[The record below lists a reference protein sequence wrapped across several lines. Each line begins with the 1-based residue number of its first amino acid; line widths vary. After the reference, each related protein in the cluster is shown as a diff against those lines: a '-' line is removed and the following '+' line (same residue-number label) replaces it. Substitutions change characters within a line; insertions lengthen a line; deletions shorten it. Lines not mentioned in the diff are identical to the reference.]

1 MLLNHLMQV
10 VLIGIASNLDNAGVG
25 IAYGVRGIRI
35 SKSAN
40 FMIAMISFLMTLLS
54 GIVGAWLS
62 MYISSF
68 VSHLIGAVVI
78 VSVGIYVLYQP
89 FRKRTTVVIS
99 TNHNLIQRILQQPEE
114 ADLDQS
120 KTISFK
126 ESLILGIAL
135 GINALA
141 GGFDAGVTHLHVL
154 STSVAV
160 GFFSFTVLGLT
171 DYVGRKYFAVKFDR
185 LATTLSGILLILIGL
200 YQI

>member
-1 MLLNHLMQV
+1 MMLNHLLQV

-35 SKSAN
+35 SKNAN
-40 FMIAMISFLMTLLS
+40 FVIAMISFLMTLLS
-54 GIVGAWLS
+54 GIVGAWLA
-62 MYISSF
+62 MYISPF
-68 VSHLIGAVVI
+68 VCHLIGAIVI

-89 FRKRTTVVIS
+89 FRKRKTIELPS
-99 TNHNLIQRILQQPEE
+99 NHNLIQRILQKPEE
-114 ADLDQS
+114 ADLDHS

-126 ESLILGIAL
+126 ESLILGSAL

-160 GFFSFTVLGLT
+160 GFFSFVVLGIT
-171 DYVGRKYFAVKFDR
+171 DYIGRKYITVKFDN
-185 LATTLSGILLILIGL
+185 LATILSGILLILIGF

>member
-1 MLLNHLMQV
+1 MMLNHFMQV

-25 IAYGVRGIRI
+25 IAYGVRGIQI
-35 SKSAN
+35 SKSSN
-40 FMIAMISFLMTLLS
+40 FMIAVISFLMTLVS
-54 GIVGAWLS
+54 GILGAWLS
-62 MYISSF
+62 MYISTF
-68 VSHLIGAVVI
+68 ISHLIGAVVI

-89 FRKRTTVVIS
+89 FKQRKTVELP

-126 ESLILGIAL
+126 ESLILGFAL

-141 GGFDAGVTHLHVL
+141 GGFDAGVTNLHVL

-160 GFFSFTVLGLT
+160 GFFSFAVLGAT
-171 DYVGRKYFAVKFDR
+171 DYIGHKYIAVRFDKA
-185 LATTLSGILLILIGL
+185 ATILSGILLIIIGL
-200 YQI
+200 FQI

>member
-1 MLLNHLMQV
+1 MSLNHFFEI

-40 FMIAMISFLMTLLS
+40 LMIAMISFLMTLLS
-54 GIVGAWLS
+54 GILGAWLS

-68 VSHLIGAVVI
+68 VSHLIGAFVI

-89 FRKRTTVVIS
+89 LRQRITVKPQ
-99 TNHNLIQRILQQPEE
+99 TNHNLIQRILRQPEE

-120 KTISFK
+120 NTISLK
-126 ESLILGIAL
+126 ESLILGSAL

-141 GGFDAGVTHLHVL
+141 GGFDAGVTHLHIID
-154 STSVAV
+154 TAVAV
-160 GFFSFTVLGLT
+160 GIFSYIVLGLT
-171 DYVGRKYFAVKFDR
+171 DYIGRKYIAVKFDQ
-185 LATTLSGILLILIGL
+185 LATILSGILLIVIGL

>member
-1 MLLNHLMQV
+1 MTLNQLMQV
-10 VLIGIASNLDNAGVG
+10 MLIGIASNLDNAGVG

-35 SKSAN
+35 PKSAN
-40 FMIAMISFLMTLLS
+40 FMIAMISLFMTLLS

-62 MYISSF
+62 MYISFF
-68 VSHLIGAVVI
+68 VSHLIGAILI

-89 FRKRTTVVIS
+89 FRKRKTIEKP

-114 ADLDQS
+114 ADLDRS

-126 ESLILGIAL
+126 ESLILGSAL

-141 GGFDAGVTHLHVL
+141 GGFDAGVTHLHVV
-154 STSVAV
+154 STAVAV
-160 GFFSFTVLGLT
+160 GFFSFAVLGLT
-171 DYVGRKYFAVKFDR
+171 DYMGRKYFAVKFDK
-185 LATTLSGILLILIGL
+185 LATFLSGILLILIGL

>member
-1 MLLNHLMQV
+1 MMLNQLMQV

-40 FMIAMISFLMTLLS
+40 GMIALISLLMTWVS
-54 GIVGAWLS
+54 GVIGAWLS

-68 VSHLIGAVVI
+68 TSHLIGAIVI

-89 FRKRTTVVIS
+89 FRKRKTVELP

-114 ADLDQS
+114 ADLDHS

-154 STSVAV
+154 STSIAV
-160 GFFSFTVLGLT
+160 GFFSFVVLGVT
-171 DYVGRKYFAVKFDR
+171 DYIGHKYIAVRFDKA
-185 LATTLSGILLILIGL
+185 ATILSGILLILIGL

>member
-1 MLLNHLMQV
+1 MMLNHLMQV

-40 FMIAMISFLMTLLS
+40 LMIAIISLLMTLVS
-54 GIVGAWLS
+54 GVIGAWLS
-62 MYISSF
+62 MYISSLI
-68 VSHLIGAVVI
+68 SHLIGAVVI

-89 FRKRTTVVIS
+89 FRKRQTVKLP
-99 TNHNLIQRILQQPEE
+99 TNHNLLQRILQQPEE

-126 ESLILGIAL
+126 ESLILGSAL

-141 GGFDAGVTHLHVL
+141 GGFDAGVTHLHVV

-160 GFFSFTVLGLT
+160 GFFSFVVLGLT
-171 DYVGRKYFAVKFDR
+171 DYIGHKYIAVRFDK
-185 LATTLSGILLILIGL
+185 LATILSGILLILIGL
-200 YQI
+200 FQI

>member
-1 MLLNHLMQV
+1 MMLNHLMQIL
-10 VLIGIASNLDNAGVG
+10 LIGIASNLDNAGVG

-40 FMIAMISFLMTLLS
+40 SMIAIISMLMTFVS
-54 GIVGAWLS
+54 GITGAWLS

-68 VSHLIGAVVI
+68 ASHLIGAIVI

-89 FRKRTTVVIS
+89 FRKRKAVES
-99 TNHNLIQRILQQPEE
+99 HANHNLIQRILEQPEE
-114 ADLDQS
+114 ADLDHS

-126 ESLILGIAL
+126 ESIILGSAL

-141 GGFDAGVTHLHVL
+141 GGFDAGVTHLHVIG
-154 STSVAV
+154 TSVAV
-160 GFFSFTVLGLT
+160 GIFSFVVISLT
-171 DYVGRKYFAVKFDR
+171 DHIGRKYIAVKYDQF
-185 LATTLSGILLILIGL
+185 ATILSGVLLILIGI

>member
-1 MLLNHLMQV
+1 MQV

-40 FMIAMISFLMTLLS
+40 LMIAIISLLMTLVS
-54 GIVGAWLS
+54 GVIGAWLS
-62 MYISSF
+62 MYISSLI
-68 VSHLIGAVVI
+68 SHLIGAVVI

-89 FRKRTTVVIS
+89 FRKRQTVKLP
-99 TNHNLIQRILQQPEE
+99 TNHNLLQRILQQPEE

-126 ESLILGIAL
+126 ESLILGSAL

-141 GGFDAGVTHLHVL
+141 GGFDAGVTHLHVV

-160 GFFSFTVLGLT
+160 GFFSFVVLGLT
-171 DYVGRKYFAVKFDR
+171 DYIGHKYIAVRFDK
-185 LATTLSGILLILIGL
+185 LATILSGILLILIGL
-200 YQI
+200 FQI